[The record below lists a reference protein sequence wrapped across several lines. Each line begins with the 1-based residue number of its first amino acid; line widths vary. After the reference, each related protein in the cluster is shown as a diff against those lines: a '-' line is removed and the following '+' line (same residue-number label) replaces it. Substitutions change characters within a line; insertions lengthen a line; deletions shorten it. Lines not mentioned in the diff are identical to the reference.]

1 MGGGSMTQN
10 LREQWLNNAVTS
22 VRGIFHANGYPI
34 PDHIRVSCGF
44 PLSRARSLYRNV
56 GVHFAPELSDDA
68 THQIF
73 ISPVLDD
80 SVEVLGVLM
89 HELSHA
95 VTGEKHGYEFKQC
108 VRKVW
113 LEGNPTQTKVGAEFR
128 SNFAPILE
136 SLGVYPH
143 AKLNLESNSK
153 PQGTR
158 MLKAVCNNCV
168 ERNADG
174 SIALT
179 ATGAIKSQYTIRV
192 TKTWADKGLPTCQCG
207 TQFAL
212 SK

>member
-1 MGGGSMTQN
+1 MTQA

-22 VRGIFHANGYPI
+22 VRGIFHANGYPL

-44 PLSRARSLYRNV
+44 PSKRARSLYRNV
-56 GVHFAPELSDDA
+56 GEHFSPDASEDA

-80 SVEVLGVLM
+80 SVEVLGVLV

-95 VTGEKHGYEFKQC
+95 VTGAEHGSSFKQC

-113 LEGNPTQTKVGAEFR
+113 LEGNPSATKVGVNFR
-128 SNFAPILE
+128 TNFAPILD
-136 SLGVYPH
+136 SLGIYPH
-143 AKLNLESNSK
+143 AKLNVEGSYK

-158 MLKAVCNNCV
+158 MLKAVCGTCV
-168 ERNADG
+168 ENAPDG
-174 SIALT
+174 T
-179 ATGAIKSQYTIRV
+179 VKSQYTIRV

-207 TQFAL
+207 TQFVL
-212 SK
+212 SN

>member
-1 MGGGSMTQN
+1 MTQA

-22 VRGIFHANGYPI
+22 VRGIFHANGFPI

-44 PLSRARSLYRNV
+44 PSKRARSLYRNV
-56 GVHFAPELSDDA
+56 GEHFSPDASEDA

-95 VTGEKHGYEFKQC
+95 VTGSSHGTEFKHC

-113 LEGNPTQTKVGAEFR
+113 LEGSLTQTKVGKQFR
-128 SNFAPILE
+128 ENFAPILE
-136 SLGVYPH
+136 SLGIYPH
-143 AKLNLESNSK
+143 AKLNVEGSYK

-158 MLKAVCNNCV
+158 MLKAVCGTCV
-168 ERNADG
+168 VNAPDG
-174 SIALT
+174 T
-179 ATGAIKSQYTIRV
+179 VKSQYTIRV
-192 TKTWADKGLPTCQCG
+192 SKTWADKGLPTCQCG
-207 TQFAL
+207 TQFVLAN
-212 SK
+212 

>member
-1 MGGGSMTQN
+1 MTQA

-44 PLSRARSLYRNV
+44 PSKRARSLYRNV
-56 GVHFAPELSDDA
+56 GEHFSPDVSEDA

-95 VTGEKHGYEFKQC
+95 VTGSGHGSEFRNC
-108 VRKVW
+108 VKKVW
-113 LEGNPTQTKVGAEFR
+113 LEGKPTETKVGVEFR

-136 SLGVYPH
+136 SLGLYPH
-143 AKLNLESNSK
+143 AKLNVASSYK
-153 PQGTR
+153 PQSTR
-158 MLKAVCNNCV
+158 MLKAVCGTCV
-168 ERNADG
+168 VHAPDG
-174 SIALT
+174 T
-179 ATGAIKSQYTIRV
+179 VKSQYTIRV
-192 TKTWADKGLPTCQCG
+192 SKAWADKGLPTCQCG
-207 TQFAL
+207 TQFVL
-212 SK
+212 SN